1 MASQTQPHRFTTEHR
16 VVWGAHPSQLPDPGP
31 VHLVVTSPPYPMVA
45 MWDDAFSAQS
55 PAAAEALD
63 AGNGPVAFEAMHRIL
78 DPIWEACFERLVP
91 GGFICVNVGDA
102 TRTIDGSF
110 QLYSNHARTIQGLLA
125 AGFGLLPDILWRK
138 PTNAPNKFMGSGMLP
153 AGAYVTY
160 EHEYIIVARKG
171 GKRSFR
177 TASDRARRRRS
188 AFFWE
193 ERNQWFSDLWQG
205 LTGTRQHLDAA
216 TRKRSAAFPLE
227 LPARLI
233 DMYSLQQD
241 RVFDPFAGT
250 GTTALAA
257 AAAGRHSLSLER
269 SADLQGTFD
278 ARMAQVPTVSSQRFD
293 RRLADHKAFVTART
307 AAGKDCRHVHSTGSF
322 AVMTSQE
329 KDLALPLAQG
339 IEPHAPGAWTVET
352 VAAVERTA
360 RNQPPR
366 GGLQRS

>member
-16 VVWGAHPSQLPDPGP
+16 VVWGAHPNQLPDPGP

-55 PAAAEALD
+55 SAAAEAMS
-63 AGNGPVAFEAMHRIL
+63 AGNGPAAFEAMHRIL

-177 TASDRARRRRS
+177 TVADRARRRRS

-216 TRKRSAAFPLE
+216 TRKRRGLSA
-227 LPARLI
+227 R
-233 DMYSLQQD
+233 SSC
-241 RVFDPFAGT
+241 
-250 GTTALAA
+250 AA
-257 AAAGRHSLSLER
+257 HRHVLAAGRP
-269 SADLQGTFD
+269 G
-278 ARMAQVPTVSSQRFD
+278 ARPV
-293 RRLADHKAFVTART
+293 
-307 AAGKDCRHVHSTGSF
+307 CRHGHHGV
-322 AVMTSQE
+322 
-329 KDLALPLAQG
+329 
-339 IEPHAPGAWTVET
+339 
-352 VAAVERTA
+352 R
-360 RNQPPR
+360 R
-366 GGLQRS
+366 GGGGSTQPEPRALGRPSGHR